1 MIKILHK
8 DKNLVAICKPA
19 GMPSQ
24 SDTTG
29 DADAMSATASE
40 LSLLGEDSGL
50 WLVHRLDR
58 VVGGILVFARSKSSA
73 AALSELVGGHGMQKE
88 YLAVVEGNAPG
99 GCLVDYLYKDARA
112 GKAFAVKEGKRGAK
126 RAELEYFPIA
136 TEKTERG
143 VYTLVRVKL
152 HTGRFHQ
159 IRAQFASRG
168 MSIVGDGK
176 YGSHDNRA
184 RMPALFSSALSFDF
198 ENETLN
204 IKELPDIN
212 SYPWSLFDWSN
223 IK

>member
-88 YLAVVEGNAPG
+88 YLAVVEV
-99 GCLVDYLYKDARA
+99 LRLLA
-112 GKAFAVKEGKRGAK
+112 GQDLSEKLLLISIAV
-126 RAELEYFPIA
+126 I
-136 TEKTERG
+136 
-143 VYTLVRVKL
+143 
-152 HTGRFHQ
+152 
-159 IRAQFASRG
+159 
-168 MSIVGDGK
+168 
-176 YGSHDNRA
+176 
-184 RMPALFSSALSFDF
+184 
-198 ENETLN
+198 
-204 IKELPDIN
+204 
-212 SYPWSLFDWSN
+212 
-223 IK
+223 